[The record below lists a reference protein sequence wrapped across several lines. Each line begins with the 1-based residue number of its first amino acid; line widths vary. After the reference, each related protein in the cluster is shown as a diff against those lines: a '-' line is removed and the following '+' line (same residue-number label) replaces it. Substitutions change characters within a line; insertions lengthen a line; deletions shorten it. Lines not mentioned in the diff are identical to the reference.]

1 MATDE
6 LSGKPDE
13 MLEGN
18 LVVNLHPGRSSDT
31 PRRISSCWIS
41 DWFTAEFS
49 LAQSQSNELRNHTL
63 LEFEFNVVLRLFP
76 SPTRS
81 LNVYLLKKHFLQ
93 TRTYYVKN
101 LSIYGIFFQC
111 FPKFLMDISN
121 VLDNSKPAR
130 TLLAAL
136 SVSLLAGTELIDMV
150 SVPQFRTQV

>member
-18 LVVNLHPGRSSDT
+18 LVVNLHPRRSSDT
-31 PRRISSCWIS
+31 PSRISSCWMS

-49 LAQSQSNELRNHTL
+49 LAQLQSNELRNHTL
-63 LEFEFNVVLRLFP
+63 PEFESNGVLRFLP

-81 LNVYLLKKHFLQ
+81 LNVYLLRKHFLQ

-101 LSIYGIFFQC
+101 LSIYGIFFSV
-111 FPKFLMDISN
+111 FPQ
-121 VLDNSKPAR
+121 VLGGYFKRPR
-130 TLLAAL
+130 
-136 SVSLLAGTELIDMV
+136 
-150 SVPQFRTQV
+150 